1 MVCCHLHRQACCVW
15 HCRVGTET
23 SPTPVT
29 FEFPSSQASCCCG
42 EGIRQADG
50 GMKEPGQNQRCK
62 TSVWDCPVGCCWAL
76 IHHLPQTLPA
86 RRCRPAVAH
95 LNPRS
100 PLRKPPGASK
110 PQKSTDPPPKKKP
123 CSNPSPALHPAP
135 GWAAGAVASPGGT
148 RALAWVLEQTE
159 LCVMVPCIRHIV
171 LLLLSPRCG
180 TGAAHPG

>member
-95 LNPRS
+95 LNPRGPFEEATRCLEAPEEHRS
-100 PLRKPPGASK
+100 P
-110 PQKSTDPPPKKKP
+110 PQKK
-123 CSNPSPALHPAP
+123 SPAQTLPQP
-135 GWAAGAVASPGGT
+135 STQLRGG
-148 RALAWVLEQTE
+148 LLEQWLRLE
-159 LCVMVPCIRHIV
+159 ARGRWRGCWSRRSC
-171 LLLLSPRCG
+171 
-180 TGAAHPG
+180 A